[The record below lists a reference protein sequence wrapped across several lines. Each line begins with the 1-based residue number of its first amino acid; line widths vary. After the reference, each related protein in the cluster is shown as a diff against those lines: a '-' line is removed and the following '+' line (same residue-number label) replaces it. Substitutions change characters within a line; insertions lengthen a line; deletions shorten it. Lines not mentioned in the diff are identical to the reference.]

1 MPSNSL
7 GQAQPPSRAPVL
19 TVLSPAGRQT
29 LAVTTVSGQEFVSLD
44 AVALVFQ
51 VTVKEDALAGG
62 LTLGHGGNTLVLS
75 TTQGLA
81 SIGGRVLAVSAAPV
95 RQGRGWLV
103 PVDTIGRAF
112 PLLLQTPVS
121 VRRASRLVVV
131 GDVKVPRVVA
141 RAERQGDHQ
150 RVVIDIDPA
159 TKHATVQDAGRLL
172 VRVQADALDATLA
185 AVAPG
190 PLLQAIRLDDAG
202 TTVVLEL
209 GPAFASFQA
218 SDQPGDRGA
227 IRLVIDLAPVGVPAT
242 PSTPAPAPPAA
253 GAVPPVTAPAEPPP
267 LLFEPPTGA
276 MRTIV
281 IDPGHGGEETG
292 AKGPGGALEKDVALA
307 VARQLK
313 GLLESRLGV
322 RVLLTR
328 DGDQTVA
335 LDARAALAN
344 NNKADVFV
352 SLHANAS
359 VRASAR
365 GAEVFY
371 LSAGD
376 YNGEA
381 RQQAAL
387 EAELMPAFNGGERRV
402 EMILWEMAQL
412 QHLEDS
418 AALASIVEQQ
428 LRARVPMTPAAIQ
441 QAPFI
446 VLVGA
451 NMPAVLVEMGFLTNP
466 DEEKL
471 LTTPAHQ
478 AQLAQAV
485 YDSLVRFRDYVQGG
499 RRPVPAGD
507 DRARAPQPGGR
518 PPDVR
523 QPDGR

>member
-1 MPSNSL
+1 MPSALLVGLLAGALLSL
-7 GQAQPPSRAPVL
+7 GPPHSRGQSQPPPRAAAFTVLLPSGRQVL
-19 TVLSPAGRQT
+19 T
-29 LAVTTVSGQEFVSLD
+29 TTAINSQEFVALD
-44 AVALVFQ
+44 DLVRIFQ
-51 VTVKEDALAGG
+51 LTAKEDALAGG
-62 LTLGHGGNTLVLS
+62 LTLTSGTGTLVLS
-75 TTQGLA
+75 TSQGLA
-81 SIGGRVLAVSAAPV
+81 SLGGRVVSVAAAPV

-103 PVDTIGRAF
+103 PIDTVGRAF

-121 VRRASRLVVV
+121 VRRESRLVLV
-131 GDVKVPRVVA
+131 GDVKVPRITA
-141 RAERQGDHQ
+141 RADAQGDRE
-150 RVVIDIDPA
+150 RVVIDIDPP
-159 TKHATVQDAGRLL
+159 TRHATTQDGTRLV
-172 VRVQADALDATLA
+172 VRFQAEALDVTPAPVT
-185 AVAPG
+185 PG
-190 PLLQAIRLDDAG
+190 PLLQSIHLDESG
-202 TTVVLEL
+202 TAVVLDL

-218 SDQPGDRGA
+218 SDQPGERGA
-227 IRLVIDLAPVGVPAT
+227 TRLTIDLAPGGGPPA
-242 PSTPAPAPPAA
+242 STPAQGPPAA
-253 GAVPPVTAPAEPPP
+253 GGAAPGTPATVEPP
-267 LLFEPPTGA
+267 LLFEPPTTA
-276 MRTIV
+276 LRTIV
-281 IDPGHGGEETG
+281 LDPGHGGDETG

-359 VRASAR
+359 VRGSAR

-371 LSAGD
+371 LSAGE

-381 RQQAAL
+381 RQHAAL
-387 EAELMPAFNGGERRV
+387 EAELMPAYNGGERRV

-412 QHLEDS
+412 QHLQDS

-451 NMPAVLVEMGFLTNP
+451 NMPAVLVEMGFVTNP

-471 LTTPAHQ
+471 LTSPAHQ
-478 AQLAQAV
+478 ALLAQAIF
-485 YDSLVRFRDYVQGG
+485 DSLVQFRDYVQGG
-499 RRPVPAGD
+499 RRL
-507 DRARAPQPGGR
+507 
-518 PPDVR
+518 PDSR
-523 QPDGR
+523 